1 MRVKAGRKSQKLV
14 NTRKMGHSP
23 TVPTYKIFQKKTY
36 NDRIIII
43 L

>member
-23 TVPTYKIFQKKTY
+23 TVPTYKIYFGKK
-36 NDRIIII
+36 RIMIE
-43 L
+43 LS